1 MAKGGLKILG
11 EKEHVPP
18 EATSAKAL
26 RQEGEAGASLG

>member
-1 MAKGGLKILG
+1 MAKRGLKISG

-26 RQEGEAGASLG
+26 RREGKAGASLG